1 MRVSLST
8 RLAIAIG
15 SLGLLLAPLPAA
27 SQMTEVDPNTA
38 IDADLNRSAQT
49 KPTAQPPAQSDPALD
64 SDLVQDDNVTQ
75 SNPTTSPSG
84 DAAAASDAAATAGAA
99 PTAASATY
107 KRDDLIGAAEGL
119 FGKGA
124 EGLAG
129 MIEKILKDQG
139 EPNAYIVGRE
149 AGGALVLGVRY
160 GSGTL
165 YHKIEGERPA
175 YWTGPSIG
183 FDAGANAASTFIL
196 VYNLFDS
203 EDLYKRFPAGEGAAY
218 LIGGFN
224 ASYMRRGDI
233 VLIPIRLGVGAR
245 LGVNAGYM
253 KFRKKQSWLPF

>member
-1 MRVSLST
+1 MRSIFAKFATMGIATIGIALS
-8 RLAIAIG
+8 
-15 SLGLLLAPLPAA
+15 PLPAA
-27 SQMTEVDPNTA
+27 AQMTEVDPNTV
-38 IDADLNRSAQT
+38 IDSDLDNPQPT
-49 KPTAQPPAQSDPALD
+49 PPPVTTTEPTADPSLD
-64 SDLVQDDNVTQ
+64 SDLATGDEQINGVSDPAD
-75 SNPTTSPSG
+75 TTT
-84 DAAAASDAAATAGAA
+84 ATTAATD
-99 PTAASATY
+99 PQTAATTANPAETY
-107 KRDDLIGAAEGL
+107 KEDDLIGAAEGV

-124 EGLAG
+124 QGLAG
-129 MIEKILKDQG
+129 LIEDILKKQG

-149 AGGALVLGVRY
+149 ASGALGIGVRY

-183 FDAGANAASTFIL
+183 FDAGANAGNTFIL

-224 ASYMRRGDI
+224 ASYMRSGDI
-233 VLIPIRLGVGAR
+233 VLIPIRVGVGAR
-245 LGVNAGYM
+245 LGANVGYM